1 MRMSD
6 QELPEK
12 IHKPVIRKFKKRIVY
27 SSFIN
32 NIWVVDLADMQL
44 ISKINKGSRFLLYVI
59 DIFSIYAWIILLKNK
74 KSITMINAFQKI
86 LDDSNCKPNKVC
98 VDEGS
103 EFYNGSMKSWLEKNA
118 IEMYSVHI
126 KGKYMLLIKIKI

>member
-6 QELPEK
+6 QELPEN

-32 NIWVVDLADMQL
+32 NIWGVDLADMQL

-74 KSITMINAFQKI
+74 KYHN
-86 LDDSNCKPNKVC
+86 D
-98 VDEGS
+98 
-103 EFYNGSMKSWLEKNA
+103 
-118 IEMYSVHI
+118 
-126 KGKYMLLIKIKI
+126 

>member
-1 MRMSD
+1 
-6 QELPEK
+6 
-12 IHKPVIRKFKKRIVY
+12 
-27 SSFIN
+27 
-32 NIWVVDLADMQL
+32 
-44 ISKINKGSRFLLYVI
+44 
-59 DIFSIYAWIILLKNK
+59 
-74 KSITMINAFQKI
+74 MINAFQKI

-126 KGKYMLLIKIKI
+126 KGKYFVAN

>member
-32 NIWVVDLADMQL
+32 NIWGVDLADMQL

-74 KSITMINAFQKI
+74 KYHN
-86 LDDSNCKPNKVC
+86 D
-98 VDEGS
+98 
-103 EFYNGSMKSWLEKNA
+103 
-118 IEMYSVHI
+118 
-126 KGKYMLLIKIKI
+126 